1 MMGPSRRR
9 NSSIPGGG
17 GFDSRL
23 ASAITNTG
31 MTFDDI
37 LSDIP
42 GQAGGKNGGDKK
54 GKKT

>member
-1 MMGPSRRR
+1 
-9 NSSIPGGG
+9 
-17 GFDSRL
+17 
-23 ASAITNTG
+23 

-54 GKKT
+54 GKRSKAG